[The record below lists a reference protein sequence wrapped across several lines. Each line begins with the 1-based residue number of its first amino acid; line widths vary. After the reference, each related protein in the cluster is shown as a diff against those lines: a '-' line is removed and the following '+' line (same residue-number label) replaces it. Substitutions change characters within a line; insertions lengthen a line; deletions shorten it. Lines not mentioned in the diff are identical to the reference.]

1 MSKILFS
8 QRHPIFYFVAV
19 WLKRLSRYRDW
30 YMGQKKY
37 AYLHKTDTLPFRVKK
52 HPSVLIRKLGD
63 SEMYL
68 QYNKVIN
75 LQIALKHIDGIV
87 IRPGETFSFCKLVGL
102 PTRSKGYLLGME
114 ISNGMA
120 RPGIGGGLCQLSN
133 LIYWMIIHS
142 PLKVIERHHH
152 SFDPFP
158 DNGRVLPFGSGAT
171 VFYNYRDLQFT
182 NETPYT
188 FQIHLCLS
196 EKHLEGELRVSNELN
211 HTYHVFEQDHQFLKI
226 DNEYYRTNTIWRKK
240 LDKTRGN
247 TLEVELITKNFVKV
261 KYIPT
266 DFESSFL

>member
-1 MSKILFS
+1 MSKILLS
-8 QRHPIFYFVAV
+8 QRHPLFYFIAV
-19 WLKRLSRYRDW
+19 WIKRISRYRDW
-30 YMGQKKY
+30 YMGPKKY
-37 AYLHKTDTLPFRVKK
+37 ASLHKTDKLPFRVKK
-52 HPSVLIRKLGD
+52 HQSVLIRTLGD

-68 QYNKVIN
+68 QYNKVTN
-75 LQIALKHIDGIV
+75 LQIALKHIDRII

-102 PTRSKGYLLGME
+102 PTKSKGYLPGME
-114 ISNGMA
+114 LSGGMA

-142 PLKVIERHHH
+142 PLRVVERHHH

-171 VFYNYRDLQFT
+171 VFYNYRDLQFS

-188 FQIHLCLS
+188 FQIHLWLS
-196 EKHLEGELRVSNELN
+196 KKYLKGELRVSNELD
-211 HTYHVFEQDHQFLKI
+211 HTYHAFEQDHQFLKI

-240 LDKTRGN
+240 LAKSNGN
-247 TLEVELITKNFVKV
+247 TLDVELVTKNFAKV

-266 DFESSFL
+266 GYNDPSA